1 MFFNAFIGRI
11 DFALSILRAFTSGVV
26 AARAHG
32 SFSRIFKVHV
42 TGWSHEGD

>member
-1 MFFNAFIGRI
+1 MFFNAFMGSIN
-11 DFALSILRAFTSGVV
+11 FALSILRAFPFGIV

-42 TGWSHEGD
+42 TGLSHEGD

>member
-1 MFFNAFIGRI
+1 VFFDTFIGSI
-11 DFALSILRAFTSGVV
+11 NLALRILRSFPFRVV

-42 TGWSHEGD
+42 TG